1 MSTQIQFGD
10 KWVKVNESVFY
21 LTPPVVESLKAWY
34 HWSVKFDAKVP
45 EEQRI
50 KEVEYFAKAFELLKP
65 QSTDEAFQYILLL
78 ENMLVQTDYE
88 IKEIIDRIYANKNG
102 NQVVSEL

>member
-78 ENMLVQTDYE
+78 ENMLVQTDYK

>member
-1 MSTQIQFGD
+1 MNTKIEFGD

-45 EEQRI
+45 EELRI
-50 KEVEYFAKAFELLKP
+50 KEVEYFAKAFELLKLET
-65 QSTDEAFQYILLL
+65 TDDAFHYITLL
-78 ENMLVQTDYE
+78 ENILVQSDYK
-88 IKEIIDRIYANKNG
+88 IKEIIDKIYANKSG
-102 NQVVSEL
+102 NRMVSVL